1 MIVMSRDGKS
11 ENAFVVEDTD
21 ACCKVLL
28 SFSSHGI
35 RDEFLGVIIP
45 NKHHDFVV
53 RHRLFVLLL

>member
-11 ENAFVVEDTD
+11 GNALVVEDTD

-45 NKHHDFVV
+45 DKYYDFVV
-53 RHRLFVLLL
+53 RHCLLVLVL